1 MLVQSD
7 KASMTIDRLAIE
19 NYFLNKNLKLNIK
32 EINKRIKK
40 VKELKEIYELE
51 ELLLKQRKVFAFEI
65 NYNQNDRVAVHEEVL
80 RFLRRTFQEEYANK
94 IKSLKYIGN
103 FIYIKLKY
111 NQVFENKEYD
121 CGLFAIRQINPGK
134 IIKKTKNLI

>member
-19 NYFLNKNLKLNIK
+19 NYFLNKNIKLNIK

-51 ELLLKQRKVFAFEI
+51 ELLLKQRKVFAFDI

-94 IKSLKYIGN
+94 IKSLIFYLTFFLIT
-103 FIYIKLKY
+103 
-111 NQVFENKEYD
+111 Q
-121 CGLFAIRQINPGK
+121 
-134 IIKKTKNLI
+134 KNLVKRDLIYYKLFLSTIA

>member
-1 MLVQSD
+1 MLVQPD

-51 ELLLKQRKVFAFEI
+51 
-65 NYNQNDRVAVHEEVL
+65 
-80 RFLRRTFQEEYANK
+80 
-94 IKSLKYIGN
+94 
-103 FIYIKLKY
+103 
-111 NQVFENKEYD
+111 
-121 CGLFAIRQINPGK
+121 
-134 IIKKTKNLI
+134 